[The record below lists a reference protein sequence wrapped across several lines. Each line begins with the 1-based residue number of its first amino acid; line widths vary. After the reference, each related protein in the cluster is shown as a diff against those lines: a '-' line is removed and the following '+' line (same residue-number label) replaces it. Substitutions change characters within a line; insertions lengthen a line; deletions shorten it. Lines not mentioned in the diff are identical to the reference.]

1 MSSTAGETWTLQQ
14 LLTWCTDDF
23 RKRGIP
29 SPRLD
34 AELLVSHALGI
45 DRVRIYLDFE
55 RPLTPEERA
64 SIRALVER
72 RRRREPVAYI
82 VGERAFYGRMFA
94 VGPGVLVPRPDSE
107 TLIERALELLPRDE
121 AATVLDVGTGSGCL
135 GITLAAE
142 RALARVTLVDISE
155 DALRSAQQNIERA
168 EVAERVTALRSDLF
182 AGVTAPAGGF
192 DLIVSNPPYIPTGDL
207 AGLMPDVIQHEPRL
221 ALDGGRDGLDCV
233 RALITGARKQLRP
246 GGSLLIEIGIG
257 QADACV
263 ALLTE
268 AGFTGA
274 TSHRDLGRIPRVV
287 EGQQPRA

>member
-1 MSSTAGETWTLQQ
+1 MSADTWTLQQ

-82 VGERAFYGRMFA
+82 VGERAFYGRTFA

-107 TLIERALELLPRDE
+107 TLIERAIELLPIQSDMH
-121 AATVLDVGTGSGCL
+121 VLDVGTGSGCL
-135 GITLAAE
+135 GITLVAE
-142 RALARVTLVDISE
+142 RPHATVTLVDVSE
-155 DALRSAQQNIERA
+155 DALRVAQQNA
-168 EVAERVTALRSDLF
+168 AALGVADRVSLLRSDLF
-182 AGVTAPAGGF
+182 ATVSAPAGGF

-221 ALDGGRDGLDCV
+221 ALDGGRDGLDLV
-233 RALITGARKQLRP
+233 RRLIAGARKQLRP

-268 AGFTGA
+268 AGFLEA

-287 EGQQPRA
+287 EGRQPA

>member
-1 MSSTAGETWTLQQ
+1 MSADTWTLQQ

-34 AELLVSHALGI
+34 AELLVGHALGI

-82 VGERAFYGRMFA
+82 IGERAFFGRMFT

-107 TLIERALELLPRDE
+107 TLVERALELLPKEE
-121 AATVLDVGTGSGCL
+121 AQAVLDVGTGSGCL

-142 RALARVTLVDISE
+142 RPLAQVTLVDISE
-155 DALRSAQQNIERA
+155 DALRVAQQN
-168 EVAERVTALRSDLF
+168 AERLGVSERVSTLHSDLF
-182 AGVTAPAGGF
+182 AAVTAPAGGF

-233 RALITGARKQLRP
+233 RALVTGARQQLRA
-246 GGSLLIEIGIG
+246 GGALLIEIGIG

-268 AGFTGA
+268 SSFTDA
-274 TSHRDLGRIPRVV
+274 CAHKDLGRIPRVV
-287 EGQQPRA
+287 EGRKPA

>member
-1 MSSTAGETWTLQQ
+1 MSAEIWTLQQ

-34 AELLVSHALGI
+34 AELLVGHALGI

-82 VGERAFYGRMFA
+82 IGERAFFGRMFT

-107 TLIERALELLPRDE
+107 TLVERALELLPKEE
-121 AATVLDVGTGSGCL
+121 AQQVLDVGTGSGCL

-142 RALARVTLVDISE
+142 RPLAQVTLVDISE
-155 DALRSAQQNIERA
+155 DALRVAQQN
-168 EVAERVTALRSDLF
+168 AERLGVSERVSTLHSDLF
-182 AGVTAPAGGF
+182 AAVTAPAGGF

-233 RALITGARKQLRP
+233 RALVTGARQQLRA
-246 GGSLLIEIGIG
+246 GGALLIEIGIG

-263 ALLTE
+263 ALLTA
-268 AGFTGA
+268 AGFTDA
-274 TSHRDLGRIPRVV
+274 CAHKDLGRIPRVV
-287 EGQQPRA
+287 EGRKPA

>member
-1 MSSTAGETWTLQQ
+1 LAAETWTLQQ

-34 AELLVSHALGI
+34 AELLVGHALGV
-45 DRVRIYLDFE
+45 DRVRLYLDFE

-82 VGERAFYGRMFA
+82 IGERAFYGRMFA

-107 TLIERALELLPRDE
+107 TLIERALELLPKDAPQR
-121 AATVLDVGTGSGCL
+121 VLDVGTGSGCL
-135 GITLAAE
+135 GLTLAAE
-142 RALARVTLVDISE
+142 RPLAEVTLVDVSE
-155 DALRSAQQNIERA
+155 DALHVAQQNAQRLG
-168 EVAERVTALRSDLF
+168 VADRVTALRSDLF
-182 AGVTAPAGGF
+182 TNVTAPAGGF
-192 DLIVSNPPYIPTGDL
+192 DLIVSNPPYIPTADL

-221 ALDGGRDGLDCV
+221 ALDGGRDGLDLV
-233 RALITGARKQLRP
+233 RTLIGGARQRLRA
-246 GGSLLIEIGIG
+246 GGALLIEIGIG

-274 TSHRDLGRIPRVV
+274 CAHKDLGRIPRVV
-287 EGQQPRA
+287 EGRAPA